1 MTEYVLVIN
10 SLYFMK
16 SLNQKTR
23 IIILISIL
31 IVVAGIIV
39 LRTQQVSPTETPLVV
54 NNQEEQSSVSLY
66 SLIPCHEAV
75 GITLDPQSGAL
86 VSNKVTKF
94 AEYDIGIENG
104 AQVPKIIA
112 DDLAT
117 VISRDL
123 CDFEQSY
130 NDTAFS
136 PEDQKMLGFIGSDTD
151 TARYSYTLATKQI
164 PVAPWKVINYF
175 SNQYMFTGGAH
186 GMGNLHNIIYDTQE
200 HTAVTGSDI
209 FDQTKIDQ
217 IRDLVTKKLQE
228 VLGDMAD
235 DMMIQD
241 GVRDPASLFGV
252 VMPTDTGLIVKFQSY
267 AVAPYAAG
275 QPEVSFTF
283 DELDSLLN
291 PTWKARLGR

>member
-1 MTEYVLVIN
+1 
-10 SLYFMK
+10 MK

-31 IVVAGIIV
+31 VVVAGIIV
-39 LRTQQVSPTETPLVV
+39 LRTRQVVSTETLLTTT
-54 NNQEEQSSVSLY
+54 NNQEGQPLVSLY

-104 AQVPKIIA
+104 AQVPNSIA
-112 DDLAT
+112 EDLAA
-117 VISRDL
+117 VISGDL

-130 NDTAFS
+130 NDTAIS
-136 PEDQKMLGFIGSDTD
+136 PEDQKMLGFIGSDTV

-186 GMGNLHNIIYDTQE
+186 GMGNLHNSIYDTQE

-217 IRDLVTKKLQE
+217 IRGLVIKKLQE
-228 VLGDMAD
+228 VLGDMAND
-235 DMMIQD
+235 AMIED

-252 VMPTDTGLIVKFQSY
+252 VMPTDTGLIIKFQSY

-291 PTWKARLGR
+291 PTWKTRLGR

>member
-1 MTEYVLVIN
+1 
-10 SLYFMK
+10 MK

-23 IIILISIL
+23 IGILASILVIIIAIIL
-31 IVVAGIIV
+31 
-39 LRTQQVSPTETPLVV
+39 LRTQQKAPTENFSVLD
-54 NNQEEQSSVSLY
+54 NQEKQSLVSLY

-112 DDLAT
+112 DDLAA

-123 CDFEQSY
+123 CDFEHSY
-130 NDTAFS
+130 NDTAIS
-136 PEDQKMLGFIGSDTD
+136 LEDQKMLGFIGSDAD

-186 GMGNLHNIIYDTQE
+186 GMGNLHNIIYDAQE
-200 HTAVTGSDI
+200 HKAVTGSDI

-217 IRDLVTKKLQE
+217 IRGLVTKKLQE
-228 VLGDMAD
+228 VLGDMAND
-235 DMMIQD
+235 AMIED

-252 VMPTDTGLIVKFQSY
+252 VMPTDTGVTLKFQSY